1 MNYLSIIFSE
11 IYVFVF
17 PFSNIL
23 KIQVEIHNSCV
34 YPVSTSERIFFVSL
48 NSVLA

>member
-23 KIQVEIHNSCV
+23 KILVEIHNSCV
-34 YPVSTSERIFFVSL
+34 YPASERIFFVSL